1 LQVAIRAKIISIEA
15 SQTIFEKLKINC
27 ELNNLLSDDSSKVV
41 LLNRAVSDT
50 DDVWVEYYQKD
61 SMSTILKEYLSGL
74 VASRSNMWHDQI
86 NKNMVKTMTIDY
98 LVAAQ
103 NLDIISLLKI
113 DVEGAEV
120 LVLKGATTT
129 LTHKKIQNL
138 IIEYHSLKNYDY
150 ISKTIGA
157 IRMQNHHLAG

>member
-1 LQVAIRAKIISIEA
+1 
-15 SQTIFEKLKINC
+15 
-27 ELNNLLSDDSSKVV
+27 
-41 LLNRAVSDT
+41 
-50 DDVWVEYYQKD
+50 
-61 SMSTILKEYLSGL
+61 
-74 VASRSNMWHDQI
+74 
-86 NKNMVKTMTIDY
+86 MVKTMTIDN

-150 ISKTIGA
+150 IVKLLEQLGYKTIISQDRQL
-157 IRMQNHHLAG
+157 IRNTSEYINGHIIATVE

>member
-1 LQVAIRAKIISIEA
+1 MRHVLRCTSISKGIIKFYTVKQIVLCVFDDE
-15 SQTIFEKLKINC
+15 LKINC
-27 ELNNLLSDDSSKVV
+27 ELNNLLSVDSSKVV

-50 DDVWVEYYQKD
+50 DDEWVEYYQKD

-86 NKNMVKTMTIDY
+86 DKNMVKMMTINN

-120 LVLKGATTT
+120 LVLKGAGATTT
-129 LTHKKIQNL
+129 LTYKKIQNL
-138 IIEYHSLKNYDY
+138 II
-150 ISKTIGA
+150 
-157 IRMQNHHLAG
+157 